1 MSINNWKKK
10 IYIAKRLT
18 SSLDEYGNEVIV
30 YDKPNQ
36 YEFNVQPISSEV
48 DLREFGEKSSMM
60 QKAVIPIKYKNMF
73 KENDVAYLDDAN
85 PNGEIENGDKANYKL
100 MPPRNQ
106 NIAIVVYFERLTGK

>member
-48 DLREFGEKSSMM
+48 DLREFGENSSLRLFS
-60 QKAVIPIKYKNMF
+60 VPILF
-73 KENDVAYLDDAN
+73 ALDSAA
-85 PNGEIENGDKANYKL
+85 PSWL
-100 MPPRNQ
+100 
-106 NIAIVVYFERLTGK
+106 